1 MALSKTITLK
11 SQYNTDVV
19 FEDCYIK
26 LKNLNG
32 NKHSMLADFGIYTQA
47 NGDLLQEKTIIVIPD
62 LENVNF
68 IQQAYDALKALP
80 EFADAVDC

>member
-11 SQYNTDVV
+11 SQYNTDVA
-19 FEDCYIK
+19 FENCYIK

-32 NKHSMLADFGIYTQA
+32 NKHSMLADFGIYKQP
-47 NGDLLQEKTIIVIPD
+47 NGDLLQEKTIIVVPNLD
-62 LENVNF
+62 DTNF
-68 IQQAYDALKALP
+68 IQQAYDALKSLP